1 MHTLQRK
8 EKISM
13 FLHDYYFGYGN
24 LIKLLRLLGG
34 PALVLIGLHLFEQG
48 LDKATVAYAGFC
60 ILYGIYMLLKP
71 YLWILFRLDQ
81 YKTEAVEIKIEDNSL
96 LLKDALNESKIDFS
110 SFKTIQ
116 ERPNYFV
123 LVVSKSVR
131 LRIPKS
137 LLSMEDQEKITFH
150 IHGKS

>member
-1 MHTLQRK
+1 
-8 EKISM
+8 M